1 MPDDSAL
8 DASARPAP
16 RQPLSI
22 GSGTAGSGT
31 AGSGAAGSG
40 AIGSLTTR
48 SWRERW
54 RIGYVARR
62 NAIFGSQSFQH
73 WCARLP
79 FIRRVAKTR
88 ATQMMDHIVGF
99 TYSQVLKAVVDAEL
113 LDLLANGP
121 ITVAQT
127 ALYTQLS
134 EDAALA
140 LLRAA
145 RALDLAQEVVE
156 GGWML
161 GQQGAVLV
169 ADEGTQAMIVHHRLL
184 YRDLLE
190 PLELL
195 RKDRQQPTELS
206 RYWSYAGALHGAA
219 ERGRE
224 TEEYSRLMAASQ
236 RYVADQVL
244 AAVSFSGV
252 RSLLDVGG
260 GHGAFVRRVGEAYP
274 QMRLG
279 LFDLPEVAH
288 GAQGPLDEALGPER
302 TTCHPG
308 NFFEDAI
315 PQGYDLVSLVRI
327 LHDHDDAPAA
337 ALLRNIRKSLSPG
350 QRLLIAEPM
359 AQIPGAEP
367 MGEAFFGFYL
377 WAMGSGRAR
386 SPAEIRSM
394 LRDAGFAKSRL
405 IAGPQP
411 VIASMMVATA

>member
-1 MPDDSAL
+1 MLMPDEGTPERP
-8 DASARPAP
+8 ARPEK
-16 RQPLSI
+16 
-22 GSGTAGSGT
+22 G
-31 AGSGAAGSG
+31 
-40 AIGSLTTR
+40 R
-48 SWRERW
+48 SRRERW
-54 RIGYVARR
+54 RIAYVARR
-62 NAIFGSQSFQH
+62 NAIFASNAFQY

-79 FIRRVAKTR
+79 FIRGVAKSR

-99 TYSQVLKAVVDAEL
+99 TYSQVLKAVVESEL

-121 ITVAQT
+121 IAAREVAH
-127 ALYTQLS
+127 YVKLS
-134 EDAALA
+134 EEAALA

-145 RALDLAQEVVE
+145 RALDLAEEVVE
-156 GGWML
+156 DGWML

-169 ADEGTQAMIVHHRLL
+169 ADEGTQAMIMHHRLL

-195 RKDRQQPTELS
+195 RKDRKQPTELS

-244 AAVSFSGV
+244 AAFSFSGV
-252 RSLLDVGG
+252 SSLLDVGG

-274 QMRLG
+274 NMRLG
-279 LFDLPEVAH
+279 LFDLPEVTETAFAPLAASV
-288 GAQGPLDEALGPER
+288 GATRLNV
-302 TTCHPG
+302 HPG
-308 NFFEDAI
+308 NFFEDRI
-315 PQGYDLVSLVRI
+315 PEGYDLISLVRI

-337 ALLRNIRKSLSPG
+337 ALLRNIRQSLKPG
-350 QRLLIAEPM
+350 QSILIAEPM
-359 AQIPGAEP
+359 ARIPGAEA

-386 SPAEIRSM
+386 SPKEIKGM
-394 LRDAGFAKSRL
+394 LEDAGFSRTRL

-411 VIASMMVATA
+411 VIASLMVASA

>member
-1 MPDDSAL
+1 MLMPGEDPSEGA
-8 DASARPAP
+8 ARPA
-16 RQPLSI
+16 
-22 GSGTAGSGT
+22 SGRG
-31 AGSGAAGSG
+31 
-40 AIGSLTTR
+40 
-48 SWRERW
+48 WRERW

-62 NAIFGSQSFQH
+62 NAIFGSNAFQH

-79 FIRRVAKTR
+79 FIRNVAKSR

-99 TYSQVLKAVVDAEL
+99 TYSQVLKAVVETEL

-121 ITVAQT
+121 IT
-127 ALYTQLS
+127 ALEVSHYTRLS
-134 EDAALA
+134 QDAALA

-145 RALDLAQEVVE
+145 RALDLAEEVVE
-156 GGWML
+156 DGWML

-169 ADEGTQAMIVHHRLL
+169 ADEGTQAMILHHRLL
-184 YRDLLE
+184 YRDLLD

-195 RKDRQQPTELS
+195 RKDRKSPTELS

-244 AAVSFSGV
+244 AAFSFRKVG
-252 RSLLDVGG
+252 SLLDVGG

-274 QMRLG
+274 DMRLG
-279 LFDLPEVAH
+279 LLDLPEVVETAYAPLASAV
-288 GAQGPLDEALGPER
+288 GARRLTA
-302 TTCHPG
+302 HPG

-315 PQGYDLVSLVRI
+315 PQGYDMVSLVRI
-327 LHDHDDAPAA
+327 LHDHDDEPAA
-337 ALLRNIRKSLSPG
+337 ALLANIHKSLAPG

-359 AQIPGAEP
+359 ARIPGAEP

-386 SPAEIRSM
+386 SPDEIMAM
-394 LRDAGFAKSRL
+394 LTQAGFRRARL

-411 VIASMMVATA
+411 VIASLIVATA